1 MLSIEA
7 CRKILGKTKK
17 ELTDKEIEEI
27 RELLYQMAT
36 VLIRKRHQHL
46 FYFHCNM
53 RTYFSIYVKE
63 QN

>member
-36 VLIRKRHQHL
+36 VLIRNL
-46 FYFHCNM
+46 
-53 RTYFSIYVKE
+53 KE
-63 QN
+63 